1 MRCFLFQFAC
11 SSGNRILSP
20 AASPKHVS
28 SCGVFF
34 VREKETTVYRP
45 QAGHQL
51 LAFTWPFELF
61 FWMPF
66 SFRNGSSGQSCDERI
81 RVLGVRTRSVSNRMK
96 RSSRQAK
103 GLSHV
108 VMSAERRLWE
118 GMQLLSRCVL
128 PHLT

>member
-1 MRCFLFQFAC
+1 MSKAITRVKTGGHKMRCFLFQFAC

-61 FWMPF
+61 FGCLLVFGADRLGKVAM
-66 SFRNGSSGQSCDERI
+66 SGFAC
-81 RVLGVRTRSVSNRMK
+81 
-96 RSSRQAK
+96 
-103 GLSHV
+103 
-108 VMSAERRLWE
+108 
-118 GMQLLSRCVL
+118 
-128 PHLT
+128 